1 MLEVY
6 RDFVYDWI
14 WALWQNDQT
23 AKLLTTL
30 LVGASVFFV
39 AFALFF
45 ILKWISVTVVHR
57 FAVKSKTQ
65 WDDVL
70 LKYKVFTKVVHLVPG
85 LIIYSSVSFAEPFYP
100 KLDAYLQN
108 ITEVYLLITIVLF
121 VNAMLNSLNDIY
133 NITFS
138 FSKEKPLAGFVQLV
152 KIFVYFSALMA
163 LVAILFD
170 KQLWTLFK
178 GLGAAAAV
186 LMLVFKDSLLGFV
199 AGIQI
204 MMNDMVKIDDWI
216 EMRSRGADGS
226 VIEINLTTVKVQNW
240 DKTISMIPTYALITE
255 SFVNW
260 RGMEQ
265 GNGRRIKRAINIDM
279 TSVRFC
285 DHNMLEEF
293 KKFVLIR
300 DYVSQKQLEIETFN
314 QTLNVSPED
323 HYNGRRQTNLGV
335 FRKYLEAYLRNNPL
349 INQEMTFLVRHLQPT
364 ETGIPLEVYVFCKDK
379 AWANYEGV
387 QADIFDHILAVMP
400 LFGLRV
406 FQNPSGNDLRQLK
419 SQQEKVSSH

>member
-279 TSVRFC
+279 NSVRFC
-285 DHNMLEEF
+285 NHNMLEEF

-379 AWANYEGV
+379 AWANYEGI

-419 SQQEKVSSH
+419 SQ

>member
-226 VIEINLTTVKVQNW
+226 VIEMNLTTLKLQNW

-379 AWANYEGV
+379 AWANYEGI

-419 SQQEKVSSH
+419 SQ

>member
-1 MLEVY
+1 MLEIY

-30 LVGASVFFV
+30 LVGASVFLL

-70 LKYKVFTKVVHLVPG
+70 LKHKVFTKVVHLVPG

-100 KLDAYLQN
+100 KLDAYLLN

-379 AWANYEGV
+379 AWANYEGI

-419 SQQEKVSSH
+419 SQ

>member
-100 KLDAYLQN
+100 KLDAYLLN

-279 TSVRFC
+279 NSVRFC
-285 DHNMLEEF
+285 NHNMLEEF

-379 AWANYEGV
+379 AWANYEGI

-400 LFGLRV
+400 LFGLRI

-419 SQQEKVSSH
+419 SQ

>member
-30 LVGASVFFV
+30 LVGASVFFM

-100 KLDAYLQN
+100 KLDAYLLN

-379 AWANYEGV
+379 AWANYEGI

-419 SQQEKVSSH
+419 SQQEKVIGH

>member
-1 MLEVY
+1 MLEIY

-100 KLDAYLQN
+100 KLDAYLLN

-279 TSVRFC
+279 TSVCFC
-285 DHNMLEEF
+285 DQNMLEEF

-400 LFGLRV
+400 LFGLLV
-406 FQNPSGNDLRQLK
+406 FQNPSGNDLQQLRM
-419 SQQEKVSSH
+419 

>member
-30 LVGASVFFV
+30 LVGASVFFM

-100 KLDAYLQN
+100 KLDAYLLN

-293 KKFVLIR
+293 KKFILIR

-379 AWANYEGV
+379 AWANYEGI

-400 LFGLRV
+400 LFELRV

-419 SQQEKVSSH
+419 SQQEKVIGH

>member
-1 MLEVY
+1 MLEIY

-335 FRKYLEAYLRNNPL
+335 FRNYLEAYLRNNPL
-349 INQEMTFLVRHLQPT
+349 VNLDMPFIVRHLQPT

-419 SQQEKVSSH
+419 SQ

>member
-1 MLEVY
+1 
-6 RDFVYDWI
+6 
-14 WALWQNDQT
+14 
-23 AKLLTTL
+23 
-30 LVGASVFFV
+30 
-39 AFALFF
+39 LF
-45 ILKWISVTVVHR
+45 
-57 FAVKSKTQ
+57 
-65 WDDVL
+65 
-70 LKYKVFTKVVHLVPG
+70 G
-85 LIIYSSVSFAEPFYP
+85 
-100 KLDAYLQN
+100 
-108 ITEVYLLITIVLF
+108 
-121 VNAMLNSLNDIY
+121 
-133 NITFS
+133 
-138 FSKEKPLAGFVQLV
+138 
-152 KIFVYFSALMA
+152 
-163 LVAILFD
+163 

-178 GLGAAAAV
+178 GLGAAAAI
-186 LMLVFKDSLLGFV
+186 LMLVFKDSILGFV

-260 RGMEQ
+260 RGMQQ
-265 GNGRRIKRAINIDM
+265 GDGRRIKRSINIDM
-279 TSVRFC
+279 NSVRFC
-285 DHNMLEEF
+285 DQHMLEEF

-300 DYVSQKQLEIETFN
+300 DYVSQKQAEIEAFN

-335 FRKYLEAYLRNNPL
+335 FRKYLEAYLRNHPL
-349 INQEMTFLVRHLQPT
+349 VNLDMPFIVRHLQPT

-419 SQQEKVSSH
+419 SQ

>member
-279 TSVRFC
+279 TIVRFC

-335 FRKYLEAYLRNNPL
+335 FRNYLEAYLRNNPL
-349 INQEMTFLVRHLQPT
+349 VNLDMPFIVRHLQPT

-419 SQQEKVSSH
+419 SQ